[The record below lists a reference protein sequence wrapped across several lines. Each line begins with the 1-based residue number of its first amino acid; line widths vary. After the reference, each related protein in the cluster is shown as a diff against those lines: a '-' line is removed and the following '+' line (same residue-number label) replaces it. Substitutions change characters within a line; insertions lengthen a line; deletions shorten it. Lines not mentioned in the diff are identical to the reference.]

1 MPAGPS
7 APEQSFGGGAE
18 PAGLVALEHG
28 FERKQS

>member
-7 APEQSFGGGAE
+7 VPKQCFGGGAE
-18 PAGLVALEHG
+18 PAGLVALGHG